1 VISSCCNDAATGI
14 SIESD
19 IVSIVCRALQPL
31 NTIAATIINH
41 NFFTLTPPYRNYI
54 MKLFQIYLLLINA
67 LAFLLMLID
76 KYKAKKNLWRI
87 RESTLLLIAAIG
99 GSIGALAGM
108 YTFRHKTKHLKFT
121 LGIPVILVLQI
132 VAAYYVLTIK

>member
-1 VISSCCNDAATGI
+1 
-14 SIESD
+14 
-19 IVSIVCRALQPL
+19 
-31 NTIAATIINH
+31 
-41 NFFTLTPPYRNYI
+41 

-87 RESTLLLIAAIG
+87 RESTLLLIAVIG

-121 LGIPVILVLQI
+121 LGIPIILVLQI
-132 VAAYYVLTIK
+132 VAAYCMLTIK